1 MMDAFASIISNNLNS
16 IMKQLTL
23 ISILLMIPTLIASY
37 YGMNV
42 PNFLENSK
50 LAFLVII
57 IGSLIFGIISIII
70 IKRRKDY

>member
-1 MMDAFASIISNNLNS
+1 
-16 IMKQLTL
+16 MKQLTL

>member
-23 ISILLMIPTLIASY
+23 ISILLMTPTLIASY

-70 IKRRKDY
+70 IKKRKDY

>member
-70 IKRRKDY
+70 IKKRKDY